1 MVWIYIG
8 VTLYLLESCS
18 CDQSESTKIVH
29 HKLESLALALE
40 YYRYIV
46 LSRDQVFF
54 VQFLLTDM
62 KHDTGPN
69 SCKTT
74 FYWLVLA
81 FNIANKSLKKSHVR
95 SGKLQIDPTKK
106 EEDTK

>member
-18 CDQSESTKIVH
+18 CDESESTKIVH

-46 LSRDQVFF
+46 LTRDQVFF
-54 VQFLLTDM
+54 VQFLLIQIQVPT
-62 KHDTGPN
+62 KHDTGLN

-74 FYWLVLA
+74 FY
-81 FNIANKSLKKSHVR
+81 
-95 SGKLQIDPTKK
+95 
-106 EEDTK
+106 